1 MINRRNFIKKGSAAG
16 FGIAATGA
24 VACKSPGGEVKGE
37 KQEGNNDQFIDD
49 FELNEVTIDELQQK
63 MQSGAYTSKG
73 ITEMY
78 LKRIEAID
86 KNGLKLNSVI
96 EIN

>member
-16 FGIAATGA
+16 LGIAATGV
-24 VACKSPGGEVKGE
+24 VACKSPGGEVKEE
-37 KQEGNNDQFIDD
+37 KQEGNKDQFIDD

-78 LKRIEAID
+78 LKT
-86 KNGLKLNSVI
+86 N
-96 EIN
+96 